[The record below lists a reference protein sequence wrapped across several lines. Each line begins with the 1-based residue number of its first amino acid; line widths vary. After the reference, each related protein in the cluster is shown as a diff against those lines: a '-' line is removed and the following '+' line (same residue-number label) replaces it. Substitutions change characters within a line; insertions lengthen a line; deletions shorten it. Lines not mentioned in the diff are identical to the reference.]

1 MFILV
6 PEKEES
12 SWS

>member
-6 PEKEES
+6 PEKCIHCK
-12 SWS
+12 